1 MDITLI
7 FPPQWTPT
15 QPYLGTA
22 CLAAYLKQKG
32 IKCKQI
38 DLNALFYNYILQK
51 SVIEENA
58 HILKEQFT
66 ALENNFQEFDSEK
79 YKEIAPLSALAD
91 FTVDNIEDSIQ
102 WIKTKTFENKK
113 EYTFCLTVIYN
124 ALQIFS
130 AVHGCT
136 FSLSELSCNVNVK
149 KSSDILKKLSEDT
162 IFTKIYEN
170 FMNMLTAGDPHI
182 YGISITGI
190 SQIYPA
196 LLLAHILKDH
206 GQVIIGG
213 SIPTRITDSISA
225 VSNILD
231 ICDGF
236 IVKEG
241 EVGLER
247 FCTGYPKEDIPGLV
261 YKEKDKI
268 IYNNTEYV
276 RNLDE
281 LPTPNFEGL
290 DMGLYFSPAP
300 ILPVYATRAC
310 YWGKCAFC
318 DHGYGYHKGY
328 RKRSP
333 HTVVKDL
340 LNLSQTQ
347 NTHYFTF
354 SDESIHPHHLYEIA
368 TEIIKS
374 GLQVRWITNIRG
386 EGRLTQDMCDTIYKA
401 GCRGFLFGF
410 ESGSQKVLNTM
421 RKGIH
426 TRGLKQD
433 MEYASRAGIWNH
445 GFYFFGF
452 PGETPQDAVKTMN
465 FVKENKD
472 ILHSVGGAV
481 FTLGKH
487 SHIFNEIAFF
497 PIKNI
502 FREPHED
509 MAIWFDYT
517 VERGITNTQAKN
529 ISRNFEK
536 RLRDIYSYQW
546 FSEKVGREHL
556 LLFLDI
562 LGKNKILQIQNT
574 KSNIPGNSFIL
585 SENAIITKFKYNFM
599 GSELEKKD
607 TYVVF
612 DILNEKMLEISE
624 TAYFILG
631 LCDGSHDVEDIAGAL
646 AEEYDQP
653 FDEVLDHTVTFI
665 EQMCDRGIICGDELS
680 QK

>member
-1 MDITLI
+1 MEITLI

-22 CLAAYLKQKG
+22 CLTAYLKQKG
-32 IKCKQI
+32 IDCNQI

-51 SVIEENA
+51 SVIEESA

-66 ALENNFQEFDSEK
+66 KLEKNTSSEFNPEE
-79 YKEIAPLSALAD
+79 YKKIAPLSALAD
-91 FTVDNIEDSIQ
+91 FTVDNIEKSVQ
-102 WIKTKTFENKK
+102 WIKTNAFENKK
-113 EYTFCLTVIYN
+113 EYAFCLTVIHN

-136 FSLSELSCNVNVK
+136 VSLSDLSCNVNVK
-149 KSSDILKKLSEDT
+149 KSSDILKKLDEDT
-162 IFTKIYEN
+162 ILTKTYEN
-170 FMNMLTAGDPHI
+170 FIDILTAGTPHI

-196 LLLAHILKDH
+196 LLLAHILKNH

-213 SIPTRITDSISA
+213 SIPTRITDSVSA

-241 EVGLER
+241 EIGLER
-247 FCTGYPKEDIPGLV
+247 LCTGYPKKEIPGLI

-318 DHGYGYHKGY
+318 DHGYGYHKEY

-333 HTVVKDL
+333 HAVVKDL
-340 LNLSQTQ
+340 LKLSQIW
-347 NTHYFTF
+347 NTKYFTF
-354 SDESIHPHHLYEIA
+354 SDESIHFNHLYEIA
-368 TEIIKS
+368 IEIIKN
-374 GLQVRWITNIRG
+374 GLKVRWITNIRG
-386 EGRLTQDMCDTIYKA
+386 EGKLTQNICDTIYKA
-401 GCRGFLFGF
+401 GCKAFLFGV
-410 ESGSQKVLNTM
+410 ESGSQKVLHTM

-426 TRGLKQD
+426 TRGLTQD
-433 MEYASRAGIWNH
+433 LKYASRAGIWNH
-445 GFYFFGF
+445 GFFFFGF
-452 PGETPQDAVKTMN
+452 PGETLQDTVKTMN

-472 ILHSVGGAV
+472 MLHSVGGAV
-481 FTLGKH
+481 FTLGRH
-487 SHIFNEIAFF
+487 SHIFNEIALF
-497 PIKNI
+497 PVKNI
-502 FREPHED
+502 TREFDED

-517 VERGITNTQAKN
+517 VEKGITNAQAKN
-529 ISRNFEK
+529 IFHNFEK
-536 RLRDIYSYQW
+536 RLKDIYSYQW
-546 FSEKVGREHL
+546 FAERVRREHL
-556 LLFLDI
+556 LVFLDM
-562 LGKNKILQIQNT
+562 LKKDKIIQTQDT
-574 KSNIPGNSFIL
+574 KSNIFGNTLIL
-585 SENAIITKFKYNFM
+585 SENVILKKFKYNFLE
-599 GSELEKKD
+599 SELKRKD

-612 DILNEKMLEISE
+612 DILNEKFLEVSE

-631 LCDGSHDVEDIAGAL
+631 LCDGSHGVEDIAGAL
-646 AEEYDQP
+646 ADEYDQP
-653 FDEVLDHTVTFI
+653 FDDVLDHTATFI
-665 EQMCDRGIICGDELS
+665 ERMCDRGILCAGKIS
-680 QK
+680 